1 MEKERIQSYL
11 EVLAC
16 PKCKGDLEYLE
27 GSSERPEGFLCRKC
41 GLLYPI
47 VEDIPVMLPEE
58 ALPFTDYQS
67 EG

>member
-1 MEKERIQSYL
+1 MEKERIREYL

-16 PKCKGDLEYLE
+16 PSCKGDLEYKEGLE
-27 GSSERPEGFLCRKC
+27 GHPEGFYCKKC

-47 VEDIPVMLPEE
+47 IEDIPVMLPEE
-58 ALPFTDYQS
+58 AISLK